1 MGGLALVVD
10 RRGASLEEGN
20 HGTVVVRHADGTR
33 ERVGIKALST
43 VVLNGDV
50 MVSTHLLRVLAQEGV
65 GVVLLPVRGLAQ
77 SVGFTR
83 LPHGMTTLRH
93 AQHLV
98 YANAEQRLAMA
109 RLVVTAKAGAQ
120 LQLQARWGFDVD
132 QQQAQMGASLAQA
145 NSIAALMGVEG
156 ALARAHFARLAT
168 KLDPAWAFGG
178 RERRPPGD
186 PFNALLSL
194 GYTLALEATAQLA
207 LRWGLDL
214 EVGFLHSIQPSRPS
228 LTLDLMEPV
237 RAVVEA
243 WTLELIACGT
253 KPTELGDTTFGSQ
266 SAQSP
271 SVYAP
276 KAVITLESFSDNLA
290 DGWRLNKAAR
300 ALYYQHW
307 FATGQV
313 QVLHHARPL
322 LARVLQQL
330 RLYRHSVGC
339 TAETTT

>member
-33 ERVGIKALST
+33 ERVGVKALST

-98 YANAEQRLAMA
+98 YAHAEHRLAMA
-109 RLVVTAKAGAQ
+109 RLVVAAKADAQ
-120 LQLQARWGFDVD
+120 LRLQARWGFDVD
-132 QQQAQMGASLAQA
+132 QQQTQISATLAQA

-156 ALARAHFARLAT
+156 ALARAHFARMAAQLS
-168 KLDPAWAFGG
+168 PVWAFGG
-178 RERRPPGD
+178 RERRPPSD

-194 GYTLALEATAQLA
+194 GYTLAREATAQLA

-243 WTLELIACGT
+243 WTLELIGCGT
-253 KPTELGDTTFGSQ
+253 KPTEPGDTTLDSQ
-266 SAQSP
+266 SALSA
-271 SVYAP
+271 YAP
-276 KAVITLESFSDNLA
+276 KAVITLKSFSDNLA

-300 ALYYQHW
+300 ALYYQQW

-330 RLYRHSVGC
+330 RLYRNSVASA
-339 TAETTT
+339 AETTT